1 MHYEKLFEKGTI
13 GRLEL
18 RNRVVMT
25 AMGTMLGDWNGC
37 STPEQVRFYEERAK
51 GGCGLIIPE
60 FTSVDPDSGHCNRI
74 QLGIWDARQISSF
87 ERICDAVHRHGAKI
101 FVQLHHGGRE
111 APPAINGG
119 RQAMAP
125 SVELNSV
132 IGRDTILPRE
142 MTIEDIDRLVGL
154 FVQAAL
160 NAQAAGADGVE
171 IHGAHGYLLQQF
183 MSPYTNKRTDEY
195 GGSMENRCRFIVRI
209 LKGIREVVE
218 PGFVVGARINGNDF
232 VEGGNDQDACVEIAK
247 YLEPYVD
254 YFNVSCGVYASAA
267 TMIEPCYSP
276 EGWRSGFVKAI
287 KSQVSVPIIAV
298 NTVKHPQFAEQ
309 LLQEGVSDFVGM
321 SRMHI
326 ADPYLVQKT
335 MAGREDLIRKCLGCM
350 NCNKSVVA
358 GRTLHCALNPV
369 AGHEV
374 TFGDDKLVKNGNG
387 RKVAIV
393 GGGPS
398 GLSAAYYLALM
409 GHKVTVYEKRAK
421 LGGMLR
427 YGIPAY
433 RLPREILDAEI
444 ASLLS
449 VGIDAKVNVDIGDEI
464 TFDELRS
471 RYDALYLALGAH
483 TDKKTGIEGEDAEG
497 VMSAV
502 EMLREIGDDHMPD
515 FRGKEIVVIGGGNVA
530 MDVCRSAVRLGARKV
545 SCVYRRRR
553 EDMTALPEEV
563 EGAVAEGVELVT
575 LQAPV
580 RIETNGQGHAVALW
594 TQPQII
600 GEMDDKGRPKPEK
613 AKLFE
618 KRIAA
623 DGIVVAIGQG
633 VETHGFEQSKI
644 TIKRGAFVAE
654 ASGQIDN
661 MDGVFAGGDCVTG
674 PATVIRAIAA
684 GKVAAANID
693 EYLGYHHVIDVG
705 VEVPTARLNN
715 KPPHGRINTTEREAD
730 ERKRDFKCI
739 ECGLTDEEAYA
750 EASRCLRCDHFGYG
764 IFRGGRKGK
773 W

>member
-132 IGRDTILPRE
+132 VGRDTSPPRE
-142 MTIEDIDRLVGL
+142 MTGEDIDRLVGL

-247 YLEPYVD
+247 YLEP
-254 YFNVSCGVYASAA
+254 
-267 TMIEPCYSP
+267 CYSP

-287 KSQVSVPIIAV
+287 KNQVSVPVIAV

-309 LLQEGVSDFVGM
+309 LLEEGVSDFVGM

-335 MAGREDLIRKCLGCM
+335 MAGH
-350 NCNKSVVA
+350 
-358 GRTLHCALNPV
+358 GRAHSDARAVLRR
-369 AGHEV
+369 
-374 TFGDDKLVKNGNG
+374 G
-387 RKVAIV
+387 R
-393 GGGPS
+393 
-398 GLSAAYYLALM
+398 
-409 GHKVTVYEKRAK
+409 
-421 LGGMLR
+421 LR
-427 YGIPAY
+427 
-433 RLPREILDAEI
+433 RQSDHPR
-444 ASLLS
+444 S
-449 VGIDAKVNVDIGDEI
+449 
-464 TFDELRS
+464 
-471 RYDALYLALGAH
+471 
-483 TDKKTGIEGEDAEG
+483 
-497 VMSAV
+497 
-502 EMLREIGDDHMPD
+502 P
-515 FRGKEIVVIGGGNVA
+515 
-530 MDVCRSAVRLGARKV
+530 
-545 SCVYRRRR
+545 RRRPR
-553 EDMTALPEEV
+553 
-563 EGAVAEGVELVT
+563 
-575 LQAPV
+575 Q
-580 RIETNGQGHAVALW
+580 
-594 TQPQII
+594 
-600 GEMDDKGRPKPEK
+600 
-613 AKLFE
+613 
-618 KRIAA
+618 
-623 DGIVVAIGQG
+623 
-633 VETHGFEQSKI
+633 
-644 TIKRGAFVAE
+644 
-654 ASGQIDN
+654 
-661 MDGVFAGGDCVTG
+661 
-674 PATVIRAIAA
+674 
-684 GKVAAANID
+684 
-693 EYLGYHHVIDVG
+693 
-705 VEVPTARLNN
+705 
-715 KPPHGRINTTEREAD
+715 
-730 ERKRDFKCI
+730 
-739 ECGLTDEEAYA
+739 
-750 EASRCLRCDHFGYG
+750 CLLY
-764 IFRGGRKGK
+764 
-773 W
+773 

>member
-74 QLGIWDARQISSF
+74 QLGIWDERQIASF

-132 IGRDTILPRE
+132 VGRATILPRE

-154 FVQAAL
+154 FIQAAL

-287 KSQVSVPIIAV
+287 KSQVSVPVIAV

-326 ADPYLVQKT
+326 ADPYLVQKA

-358 GRTLHCALNPV
+358 GRTLHCALNPI

-483 TDKKTGIEGEDAEG
+483 TDKKTGIEGEDTEG

-693 EYLGYHHVIDVG
+693 EQLGFHHEIRTDVEIPAPHLD
-705 VEVPTARLNN
+705 VCPAR
-715 KPPHGRINTTEREAD
+715 GRVNTKEREAAQ
-730 ERKRDFKCI
+730 RKCDFEDI
-739 ECGLTDEEAYA
+739 ECGMTHEEACA
-750 EASRCLRCDHFGYG
+750 ESGRCLRCDHFGYG
-764 IFRGGRKGK
+764 IFKGGRTER